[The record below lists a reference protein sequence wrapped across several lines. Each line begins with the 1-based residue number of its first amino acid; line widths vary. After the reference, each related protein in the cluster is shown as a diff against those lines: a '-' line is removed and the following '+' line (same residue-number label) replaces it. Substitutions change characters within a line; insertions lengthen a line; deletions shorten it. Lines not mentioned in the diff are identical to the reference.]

1 MADPPHGMQP
11 RVNLSWNRKIPPQL
25 HTRDPDGRILCVGN
39 DCRGCHRV
47 GRESRLLELTGADD
61 HDVELVWD
69 VVCHRVGVKFVLVH
83 STEGNVGAESCQIML
98 CPFFD

>member
-1 MADPPHGMQP
+1 M
-11 RVNLSWNRKIPPQL
+11 
-25 HTRDPDGRILCVGN
+25 GN

-83 STEGNVGAESCQIML
+83 STEGNECGCRIMPAIML